1 MVGGIIGA
9 AVGVL
14 VELPVAVALDV
25 ATAGGV
31 LADKDK
37 PYTTETLQRINEN
50 LEGK

>member
-1 MVGGIIGA
+1 MFGGIIGA

-14 VELPVAVALDV
+14 VEVPVAVALDV
-25 ATAGGV
+25 VTVGGV

-37 PYTTETLQRINEN
+37 PFTTEALERINEN